1 MPPNLSPPA
10 KSGVHAPEF
19 VTPDSIGGPCLLPS
33 PYMDTR
39 VRGYDKGIGE
49 YDKGIREYDRGI
61 RGYDRFGDTRSSRA

>member
-1 MPPNLSPPA
+1 MPT
-10 KSGVHAPEF
+10 VF

-49 YDKGIREYDRGI
+49 YDKGIREYDKGI